1 MKPSLSRKPLPDAS
15 QRDSVWVGVNGPVGV
30 DELLRDA
37 DLAMY
42 DAQAAGRGKVV
53 VSDATMH
60 ERMADRLLLEADLR
74 RAIGEGKLTAAF
86 QPIYDLEPMRLAG
99 FEALA
104 RWEHPTR
111 EPIDRAMFIALA
123 EDSGHI
129 EEVTRWMI
137 DHALSHLGHWHRE
150 CADAARLTINVNIS
164 GRDLGQPALVQH
176 VADALARHGVPACC
190 LTLEITGSTLM
201 NRFDASLTTLHALRG
216 LGVRFSIGDFGT
228 CHRCPSAVF

>member
-1 MKPSLSRKPLPDAS
+1 MKLSLSRKPLPDAS
-15 QRDSVWVGVNGPVGV
+15 QRDSVWVGVNGPVGF
-30 DELLRDA
+30 DE
-37 DLAMY
+37 
-42 DAQAAGRGKVV
+42 
-53 VSDATMH
+53 
-60 ERMADRLLLEADLR
+60 LLLEADRR

-111 EPIDRAMFIALA
+111 EPIDPAMFIALA

-150 CADAARLTINVNIS
+150 CDDAARLTINVNIS
-164 GRDLGQPALVQH
+164 GRDLGQPTRVQH
-176 VADALARHGVPACC
+176 VADALARHGAPACC
-190 LTLEITGSTLM
+190 LTLEITETTLK
-201 NRFDASLTTLHALRG
+201 NRLDSSLTTLHALRG
-216 LGVRFSIGDFGT
+216 LGARFSIDDFGT
-228 CHRCPSAVF
+228 CHRCPSAVI